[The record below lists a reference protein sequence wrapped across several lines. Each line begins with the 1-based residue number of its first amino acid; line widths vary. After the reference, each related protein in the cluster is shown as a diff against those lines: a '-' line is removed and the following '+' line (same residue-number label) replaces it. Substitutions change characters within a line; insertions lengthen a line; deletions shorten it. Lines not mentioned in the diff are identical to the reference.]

1 MQEPWKIIM
10 VSQTITNRVAYVTR
24 YVASQAGISIKIVS
38 RDEYSGSSSGD
49 RTCMLSYGREIVPG
63 AYSIFSAGLLSE
75 TGIRR
80 QDTGFSRDPGQVY
93 LYPAPAGFDLPF
105 DLFSAIFF
113 LLSRYEEYLPFI
125 PDRHDRFEANQSL
138 AWQEGF
144 IKEPVIDQWIGLFIR
159 SLERKFP
166 GLQLPERQFMFIS
179 TIDIDNPWAYLH
191 KGLLRST
198 GGLLKSMAS
207 GRISDFR
214 LRLGILT
221 GKRRDPYQTY
231 DFILEMEKTYQ
242 FRSLFFFLCANY
254 GGYDTNY
261 ALNTIAFQELVK
273 GLDREGFVGIHPSY
287 RSYHD
292 SSLLQTEYRKLG
304 VLLGRD
310 PLFSRQHFLL
320 LRMPETYRLLIS
332 LGIRRDYSM
341 GYASCAGFRA
351 GTSRP
356 FNFYDLERECE
367 TELEIVPFSVMDVTL
382 QQYMSLS
389 PGEAAE
395 EIVRIMERVK
405 AVAGTFTSL
414 WHNESLS
421 ETGVWKGWRQVFE
434 RLVKE
439 GTRDEGQGTRDEGQ
453 EEY

>member
-1 MQEPWKIIM
+1 MQEPWKINL
-10 VSQTITNRVAYVTR
+10 VSQTITNRVEYVTR
-24 YVASQAGISIKIVS
+24 YVASQAGIPIRIVS
-38 RDEYSGSSSGD
+38 RDEYTRSSSGD
-49 RTCMLSYGREIVPG
+49 HTCMLSYGPETIPE
-63 AYSIFSAGLLSE
+63 AYSIFSAGLLAE
-75 TGIRR
+75 TGIHR
-80 QDTGFSRDPGQVY
+80 QDTNFSREAGQVY
-93 LYPAPAGFDLPF
+93 LYPAPVGFDLPF

-125 PDRHDRFEANQSL
+125 HDRHDRFEANQSL

-144 IKEPVIDQWIGLFIR
+144 IKEPVIDQWIGLFKQ

-166 GLQLPERQFMFIS
+166 GLWLPEKQFTFVS

-198 GGLLKSMAS
+198 GGLLKSLAS
-207 GRISDFR
+207 GKISDFR
-214 LRLGILT
+214 LRLGVLE
-221 GKRRDPYQTY
+221 GKRTDPYQTY
-231 DFILEMEKTYQ
+231 DFILEMENTYH

-273 GLDREGFVGIHPSY
+273 GLDRGGFVGLHPSC

-292 SSLLQTEYRKLG
+292 SNLLQAEYRKLS
-304 VLLGRD
+304 VLLGHD
-310 PLFSRQHFLL
+310 PQISRQHFLL
-320 LRMPETYRLLIS
+320 LNMPETYRRMIS
-332 LGIRRDYSM
+332 LGIRKDYSM

-367 TELEIVPFSVMDVTL
+367 TELEVVPFSVMDITL
-382 QQYMSLS
+382 QQYMSLTT
-389 PGEAAE
+389 GEAAE
-395 EIVRIMERVK
+395 EIVQIMKRVK
-405 AVAGTFTSL
+405 AVAGTFISL

-434 RLVKE
+434 KMVME
-439 GTRDEGQGTRDEGQ
+439 GTRD
-453 EEY
+453 